1 LLRIIHFVVALRLA
15 YPDQKIF
22 IAKFDFSDAYRRIA
36 HAALAIV
43 KTIIVAE
50 GIAYLALLLAFGG
63 SPNPPTWCCVSEMLT
78 DLANEVPLCPA
89 WIPDEEPFQSF
100 STVDASVPYGP
111 ACEMAYNI
119 PTTLTSRCD
128 CFVDDLIQ
136 VFLDTVENRRR
147 LPGIVPFI
155 ANLFFRPHAG
165 DNEPIPRRPIFGPEK
180 LAAEGTPAEIQT
192 VLGWL
197 LDTRRLRLALPVD
210 KFLAWS
216 GDIVVV
222 ITVGVVTFS
231 ELDTIVGRLTHTS
244 YVLPLCRHFIPRL
257 RHRLDRKSP
266 GKQEF
271 TLTGEEI
278 KDLTL
283 WIQIL
288 RLARDG
294 ISLNRLVR
302 RRPEFIGWCDSC
314 PYGLGGLLQNGRA
327 WRLRVP
333 SACAFYGDC
342 TANNA
347 LEFLA
352 LGITVWLLVL
362 DAPRPLMCLLA
373 MGDSTSAIGW
383 LFPAS
388 FMTNKLP

>member
-36 HAALAIV
+36 HAASAIV

-50 GIAYLALLLAFGG
+50 GIAYLALRLAFGG

-78 DLANEVPLCPA
+78 DLANEVPLCPDWLPA
-89 WIPDEEPFQSF
+89 DEPLQSF
-100 STVDASVPYGP
+100 STVDDSVPYSP
-111 ACEMAYNI
+111 ACEMAYTI

-136 VFLDTVENRRR
+136 VFLDTLENRRR

-165 DNEPIPRRPIFGPEK
+165 DAEPIPRRPIFGPEK

-197 LDTRRLRLALPVD
+197 LDTRRLHLALPVD

-216 GDIVVV
+216 GDIEVV
-222 ITVGVVTFS
+222 ITFGVVTFS

-257 RHRLDRKSP
+257 RHRLNRKSP
-266 GKQEF
+266 GKQ
-271 TLTGEEI
+271 
-278 KDLTL
+278 
-283 WIQIL
+283 
-288 RLARDG
+288 
-294 ISLNRLVR
+294 
-302 RRPEFIGWCDSC
+302 
-314 PYGLGGLLQNGRA
+314 
-327 WRLRVP
+327 
-333 SACAFYGDC
+333 
-342 TANNA
+342 
-347 LEFLA
+347 
-352 LGITVWLLVL
+352 
-362 DAPRPLMCLLA
+362 
-373 MGDSTSAIGW
+373 
-383 LFPAS
+383 
-388 FMTNKLP
+388 